1 VLKRSHN
8 CGELR
13 NENAG
18 QEIVLNGWI
27 SKRRDHG
34 GLIFIDLRDRYGKT
48 QIVFNEELH
57 EDAYKQIFRLGLEDV
72 IGVKG
77 VVVARPTEAINSEM
91 PTGEIDVEVSGIHVF
106 NEAEPMPFN
115 VNDRNSA
122 SEDHRLKFRYLEL
135 RTKELQANLKLRHE
149 SAQITRQF
157 LHDEDFI
164 EVETPVLMKSTP
176 EGARDFLVPSRLHEG
191 KFYALPQSPQTYK
204 QLLMVSGFDKHDE
217 DFIEVETPVLMKS
230 TPEGARDFLVP
241 SRLHEGKFYALPQ
254 SPQTYKQ
261 LLMVSGFDKY
271 FQIVKCFRDED
282 FRADRQPEFT
292 QIDIEMS
299 FIDQEDIIDLGTRLT
314 RKLWSE
320 TINAEL
326 PEQFPVLN
334 YYDALEMYGNDKP
347 DTRFGMELQEFSE
360 FVQQS
365 EFNAFKSVLD
375 NGGRVKAIVA
385 PACAKYSRKIIDELT
400 NFVKQ
405 YHNAKGLAWM
415 KAGDNVLEGGISK
428 FFPETIQKD
437 IIENCKVNEG
447 DIVFIIGDDAKIV
460 FSALSALRLEI
471 AKRENLIDP
480 NVWAPL
486 WVVDF
491 PLVEWNEDEKRWDA
505 LHHPFTSPNF
515 KDMDKM
521 DSNPGEVRS
530 LAYDIVMN
538 GYEIG
543 GGSIRIH
550 SAELQAKI
558 FTILGIGDDEAQ
570 EKFGFLMNAFKYG
583 APPHGGMAF
592 GFDRIVMLLANCTQI
607 RDVIAFPKTTS
618 AISLMDESPA
628 NVDEKQLQDL
638 HLEIIRAK
646 S

>member
-1 VLKRSHN
+1 MNLLKRSHN

-13 NENAG
+13 KEHVEN
-18 QEIVLNGWI
+18 EIVLNGWI

-48 QIVFNEELH
+48 QIVFNEELQP
-57 EDAYKQIFRLGLEDV
+57 EAYKQIFRLGLEDV

-77 VVVARPTEAINSEM
+77 IVVTRPKEAVNSDM
-91 PTGEIDVEVSGIHVF
+91 PTGEIDVEVTDIQVF
-106 NEAEPMPFN
+106 SEADPMPFN

-135 RTKELQANLKLRHE
+135 RTKEMQANLKLRHE
-149 SAQITRQF
+149 TAQITRQF
-157 LHDEDFI
+157 LHEQKFI
-164 EVETPVLMKSTP
+164 EVETPILMKSTP

-204 QLLMVSGFDKHDE
+204 QLLMVSG
-217 DFIEVETPVLMKS
+217 M
-230 TPEGARDFLVP
+230 
-241 SRLHEGKFYALPQ
+241 
-254 SPQTYKQ
+254 
-261 LLMVSGFDKY
+261 DKY

-299 FIDQEDIIDLGTRLT
+299 FIEQDDIIKLGTDLT
-314 RKLWSE
+314 QKLWNE
-320 TINAEL
+320 TIGVDL
-326 PEQFPVLN
+326 PNEFPVMTYHDAMEN
-334 YYDALEMYGNDKP
+334 YGIDRP

-360 FVQQS
+360 FVQKS
-365 EFNAFKSVLD
+365 DFNAFKTVVE
-375 NGGRVKAIVA
+375 NGGRVKAIIA
-385 PACAKYSRKIIDELT
+385 PGCAKYSRKIIDELT

-405 YHNAKGLAWM
+405 YHYAKGLAWM
-415 KAGDNVLEGGISK
+415 KSTNGDLEGGISK
-428 FFPETIQKD
+428 FFDQKLRQE
-437 IIENCKVNEG
+437 IIKNCQVNEG

-460 FSALSALRLEI
+460 FSALSALRCEI
-471 AKRENLIDP
+471 ANRENLIDP
-480 NVWAPL
+480 NVWAPV

-491 PLVEWNEDEKRWDA
+491 PLVDWNEDENRFDA

-515 KDMDKM
+515 KDIDKM
-521 DSNPGEVRS
+521 DKEPGNVRS

-558 FTILGIGDDEAQ
+558 FTLLGISDEEAQ

-618 AISLMDESPA
+618 AMSLMDESPA
-628 NVDEKQLQDL
+628 NVDEIQLKDL
-638 HLEIIRAK
+638 HLEIIRAE